1 MSAGILGKN
10 SNGGCV
16 MKPNETDFFFLNMKS
31 DFLFALTGNTMNRGL
46 VVLTRT
52 CIHIGEPKSGSPC
65 VTQKEEGGKLW
76 FDSRLLVRWYVHFVM
91 ALCEG

>member
-1 MSAGILGKN
+1 
-10 SNGGCV
+10 
-16 MKPNETDFFFLNMKS
+16 
-31 DFLFALTGNTMNRGL
+31 MNRGL